1 MASLLTKPNADV
13 LVYPE
18 VAVVDSDGNTITR
31 ASETGIPCK
40 ARIQN
45 AAAPAE
51 SQKQGFETSE
61 KLNIRLI
68 GWEGGELGAQ
78 ATISWGTDDLGRPKM
93 YAVEGE
99 PLRYL
104 GSRRT
109 AHTEYIIRR
118 Y

>member
-1 MASLLTKPNADV
+1 MASLLNRPNADV

-18 VAVVDSDGNTITR
+18 IVTVDEDGNTVTGP
-31 ASETGIPCK
+31 SETGIPCK
-40 ARIQN
+40 ARIQV
-45 AAAPAE
+45 AGPATE
-51 SQKQGFETSE
+51 TQKQGFETSDL
-61 KLNIRLI
+61 LNIRLI
-68 GWEGGELGAQ
+68 GWTGGELGAQ

>member
-1 MASLLTKPNADV
+1 MASLLNRPNADV

-18 VAVVDSDGNTITR
+18 VATTDAAGNTITR
-31 ASETGIPCK
+31 PAETGVPCK
-40 ARIQN
+40 ARIQV
-45 AAAPAE
+45 AGQPTE
-51 SQKQGFETSE
+51 EQDEGFRTSDR
-61 KLNIRLI
+61 LNIRLI
-68 GWEGGELGAQ
+68 GWTGGELGAQ
-78 ATISWGTDDLGRPKM
+78 AAISWGTDDLGRPKM

-99 PLRYL
+99 PLRYN